1 LQKEKKAGEAQV
13 VAVVVAVVIL
23 LWAHLSVNGEV
34 RPRFGNMDNY
44 SGIGSAIYQYISSG
58 NNGHISIQ
66 HSVPNPHNKLNKIH
80 IYLGG
85 SSYEPGALTSSEFTD
100 NMAL

>member
-1 LQKEKKAGEAQV
+1 MQKEKKAGEVEAQ
-13 VAVVVAVVIL
+13 VVAVVIL
-23 LWAHLSVNGEV
+23 LWACLTAKEEV

-44 SGIGSAIYQYISSG
+44 SGIDLAIYQYISSG

-66 HSVPNPHNKLNKIH
+66 HSVPNPHNKLNKIRN
-80 IYLGG
+80 YAKG
-85 SSYEPGALTSSEFTD
+85 SSYVHGALTSSEFTE